1 MYVLLMY
8 YFVVFSLTAAVKQ
21 TVVGKNATN
30 FEINHIIAVNLVN
43 ARDRESGRRNR
54 NREKTETDCKE
65 KTDKENKE
73 KDSEDMRA
81 KDREEKKAK
90 EGHGST
96 AI

>member
-1 MYVLLMY
+1 MYVLLVY

-30 FEINHIIAVNLVN
+30 FEINHIVAVNLVN

-65 KTDKENKE
+65 KMDNDNEENRE
-73 KDSEDMRA
+73 KDCEDKR
-81 KDREEKKAK
+81 AK
-90 EGHGST
+90 EGTGST
-96 AI
+96 AV